1 MDCLSA
7 QSPFSLRKLCVWLVV
22 HENILFYHA
31 RRLHFVFLHN
41 FPDFSRDQYSCLF

>member
-31 RRLHFVFLHN
+31 PPPALRILA
-41 FPDFSRDQYSCLF
+41 